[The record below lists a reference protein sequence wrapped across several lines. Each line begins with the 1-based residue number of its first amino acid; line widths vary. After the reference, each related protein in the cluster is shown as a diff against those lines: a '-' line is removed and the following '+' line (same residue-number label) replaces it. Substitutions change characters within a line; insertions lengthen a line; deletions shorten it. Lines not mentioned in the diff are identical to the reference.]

1 MSEWL
6 ISILSWVIA
15 GLSIAMILAF
25 YRLLRGP
32 GLPDRVVA
40 FDLMAVIGV
49 AMTALLAITTDE
61 PAFLD
66 IATVL
71 ALITFVGT
79 VAFARYLERTTGR

>member
-1 MSEWL
+1 MSDWL
-6 ISILSWVIA
+6 IPIGGWVLG
-15 GLSIAMILAF
+15 GLSIAVLLAF

-32 GLPDRVVA
+32 TLPDRVVA
-40 FDLMAVIGV
+40 FDLMAVTGV
-49 AMTALLAITTDE
+49 AMTAVLAITYDE

-79 VAFARYLERTTGR
+79 VAFARYLERTTDR